1 MKSSFFQVSVF
12 LSFLGGF
19 SSVLRKKIGFFYS
32 IADVVGFITGN
43 WNGPSMASVDE
54 TDRAILSALRE
65 NSRQPYVDLAKAV
78 GVSERTIRTRVRRL
92 EEDGVIRSYTIREKG
107 IGLTALVRMKV
118 GPGVVRSYTIRE
130 KGIGLTALVRMKV
143 GPGVEIGSLAGE
155 FANWSGVE
163 SVYEISG
170 EADLV
175 AVVHVADTSSLR
187 ELLDRMWFAAPAEI
201 ASTTTELVLEQ
212 Y

>member
-1 MKSSFFQVSVF
+1 V
-12 LSFLGGF
+12 
-19 SSVLRKKIGFFYS
+19 
-32 IADVVGFITGN
+32 
-43 WNGPSMASVDE
+43 E
-54 TDRAILSALRE
+54 
-65 NSRQPYVDLAKAV
+65 LAKVV

-92 EEDGVIRSYTIREKG
+92 EEDGIIRGYTIRETG

-118 GPGVVRSYTIRE
+118 GPG
-130 KGIGLTALVRMKV
+130 A
-143 GPGVEIGSLAGE
+143 EIGTLAGE
-155 FANWSGVE
+155 FANWEGVE

-175 AVVHVADTSSLR
+175 AVVHVDDTVSLR
-187 ELLDRMWFAAPAEI
+187 ELLDRMWLAAPAEI